1 MQAQLP
7 AEILVTE
14 DDYVMGLFDLTG
26 EMMRFAVTALSSGNA
41 SKQEETETETE
52 TPDATRKLPHLS
64 ATQAGLVV
72 DVRAMRAEFE
82 ALSVP
87 KRSNMMRD
95 LFKKVEVMQNSV
107 EKVERA
113 AYGILVRGSE
123 RPSGW
128 TPDLSAPVEMEI
140 H

>member
-1 MQAQLP
+1 MKTRLP

-14 DDYVMGLFDLTG
+14 EDYVMGLFDLTG
-26 EMMRFAVTALSSGNA
+26 EMMRFAVMALSSGNA
-41 SKQEETETETE
+41 TPANPPTETGSTEET
-52 TPDATRKLPHLS
+52 TPKLPNLS
-64 ATQAGLVV
+64 TSQADIVV
-72 DVRAMRAEFE
+72 DLRAMRAEFE

-87 KRSNMMRD
+87 RRHNMMRD

>member
-7 AEILVTE
+7 AEILVTG

-41 SKQEETETETE
+41 SKLEETEAESA
-52 TPDATRKLPHLS
+52 DSTRKLPHLS

-82 ALSVP
+82 QLSVP
-87 KRSNMMRD
+87 ARSNMMRD
-95 LFKKVEVMQNSV
+95 LFKKVDVMQSSV

>member
-1 MQAQLP
+1 M
-7 AEILVTE
+7 VTE
-14 DDYVMGLFDLTG
+14 EDYLMGLFDLTG
-26 EMMRFAVTALSSGNA
+26 EMMRFAVMALSSGNA
-41 SKQEETETETE
+41 EQGESD
-52 TPDATRKLPHLS
+52 DAQKLPTLS
-64 ATQAGLVV
+64 QTQGGIVV
-72 DVRAMRAEFE
+72 DLRVMRAEFE

-87 KRSNMMRD
+87 RRSNMLKD

-128 TPDLSAPVEMEI
+128 MPDLSAPVEMEI

>member
-1 MQAQLP
+1 M
-7 AEILVTE
+7 VTE
-14 DDYVMGLFDLTG
+14 EDYVMGLFDLTG
-26 EMMRFAVTALSSGNA
+26 EMMRFAVLQLSSGNA
-41 SKQEETETETE
+41 I
-52 TPDATRKLPHLS
+52 
-64 ATQAGLVV
+64 ATQEVQDPMPQAPSLSPTQAAIVV
-72 DVRAMRAEFE
+72 DLRAMRARFE

-87 KRSNMMRD
+87 RKYHMLRD
-95 LFKKVEVMQNSV
+95 LHKKVEVMQSSV

-128 TPDLSAPVEMEI
+128 TPDLSAPMEVET